1 MSLLLSFQTFHFL
14 ALGKSIPEGDLH
26 SHNKWCRTQNE
37 DLKYSF
43 LASHRDKS
51 LSGLLS
57 ILITDFLPGKHA
69 RYGYLVK
76 KQE

>member
-14 ALGKSIPEGDLH
+14 ALGKSIPELKEISIHTTNGVE
-26 SHNKWCRTQNE
+26 RQNE

-51 LSGLLS
+51 LSGVLS
-57 ILITDFLPGKHA
+57 ILITDFLPDKYA
-69 RYGYLVK
+69 W
-76 KQE
+76 